1 MIFRLLSASAP
12 MRTQSLAFFGARN
25 LECEW
30 KAKRIS
36 NPEFVDDDSVYAFD
50 ELCFIGF
57 DLALKGGTILSHE
70 GHEGRRRHEIIW
82 SDVMA
87 SISETNGVVESL
99 MAVARGEIKKRQ
111 FQISNHAQLEV
122 EEEGCLSCKEGHH
135 PFTKDPCVFKAKL
148 ASTTVKVHAMKKL
161 KEALN

>member
-1 MIFRLLSASAP
+1 MKARAAMKSSGV
-12 MRTQSLAFFGARN
+12 MTQN
-25 LECEW
+25 Q
-30 KAKRIS
+30 
-36 NPEFVDDDSVYAFD
+36 
-50 ELCFIGF
+50 
-57 DLALKGGTILSHE
+57 
-70 GHEGRRRHEIIW
+70 
-82 SDVMA
+82 VMA
-87 SISETNGVVESL
+87 SIAETNGLKAKHAKGVVESL

-111 FQISNHAQLEV
+111 FQISSRAQLEV

>member
-1 MIFRLLSASAP
+1 MKAMKARAAMKSSGV
-12 MRTQSLAFFGARN
+12 MTQN
-25 LECEW
+25 Q
-30 KAKRIS
+30 
-36 NPEFVDDDSVYAFD
+36 
-50 ELCFIGF
+50 
-57 DLALKGGTILSHE
+57 
-70 GHEGRRRHEIIW
+70 
-82 SDVMA
+82 VMA
-87 SISETNGVVESL
+87 SIAETNGVVESL

-111 FQISNHAQLEV
+111 FQISSRAQLEV